1 MNGSQVQQDNQ
12 DKPVIESRA
21 WLSYILDN
29 YATVDEAVKA
39 IRSDVRLA
47 AAHMPIDYASDT
59 KHIAIEDVSGDSAI
73 IEIDNGKVNIYHD
86 KNYRVMTNPPS
97 YDKQL
102 QNLAKYQNAKRSE
115 IPGGL
120 EADERLVRASYDLK
134 NLPQPDNKN
143 QAQGFIL
150 SVLNNVAY
158 PIGSPAEPSEQ
169 QVTDMYAKY
178 SKRPDQNKGIG
189 TYWTAI
195 ADLSHAEYH
204 FKSAFA
210 ASQVWVPLHDIN
222 FSQGQPVRKIA
233 HLNDY
238 AQQGWEALVVIVVLA
253 LLVSNDRKKIRPR
266 YIIQLLVIEAALAY
280 FFLHSASGL
289 GVIKHVA
296 DFFAILL
303 AFAAQGSDFVFG
315 GMSNQGLAFIFLG
328 VLCPI
333 IFISALIG
341 ILQHFR
347 ILPLV
352 IPRLNGMGK
361 LESFNAVSTL
371 VLGQSENFIAYKGII
386 ADISPRRMYTM
397 AATAMS
403 TVSMSIVGAYM
414 AMIDAQYVVAALIL
428 NMFSTFII
436 LSIIN
441 PYQVDDEPE
450 LKLNKLHEEQSFFEM
465 LGEYILAGFKI
476 AMIIAA
482 MLIGFIALIAA
493 VNAIFAAIFAAIF
506 GISFQQILG
515 YVFYPLAWLI
525 GIPAPDALRAGS
537 IMATKLVANEFVAMI
552 ELKKIATE
560 LSPRGLG
567 ILSVFLV
574 SFANFASIGIVAG
587 AIKGLNERQ
596 GQRGFPLWPEA
607 GLRLH
612 AGQPAFGGGC
622 RAGVSKFFVIY
633 FYRFY
638 K

>member
-1 MNGSQVQQDNQ
+1 MSQ
-12 DKPVIESRA
+12 
-21 WLSYILDN
+21 IL
-29 YATVDEAVKA
+29 
-39 IRSDVRLA
+39 
-47 AAHMPIDYASDT
+47 
-59 KHIAIEDVSGDSAI
+59 
-73 IEIDNGKVNIYHD
+73 
-86 KNYRVMTNPPS
+86 
-97 YDKQL
+97 Q
-102 QNLAKYQNAKRSE
+102 
-115 IPGGL
+115 
-120 EADERLVRASYDLK
+120 
-134 NLPQPDNKN
+134 
-143 QAQGFIL
+143 FIL
-150 SVLNNVAY
+150 
-158 PIGSPAEPSEQ
+158 
-169 QVTDMYAKY
+169 
-178 SKRPDQNKGIG
+178 
-189 TYWTAI
+189 
-195 ADLSHAEYH
+195 
-204 FKSAFA
+204 
-210 ASQVWVPLHDIN
+210 
-222 FSQGQPVRKIA
+222 
-233 HLNDY
+233 
-238 AQQGWEALVVIVVLA
+238 ALVVIVVLA

-289 GVIKHVA
+289 GAIKHVA
-296 DFFAILL
+296 DFFTTLL

-347 ILPLV
+347 ILPWV
-352 IPRLNGMGK
+352 IRIVGTLLSKVNGMGK

-450 LKLNKLHEEQSFFEM
+450 LKLNKLHEQQSFFEM

-493 VNAIFAAIFAAIF
+493 VNAIFAAIF

-525 GIPAPDALRAGS
+525 GIPAHDALRAGS

-552 ELKKIATE
+552 ELKKIAAE

-587 AIKGLNERQ
+587 AIKGLNEQQ
-596 GQRGFPLWPEA
+596 GNVVSRFGLKLVYGSTLVSLLSAAVA
-607 GLRLH
+607 GLVL
-612 AGQPAFGGGC
+612 
-622 RAGVSKFFVIY
+622 
-633 FYRFY
+633 
-638 K
+638 